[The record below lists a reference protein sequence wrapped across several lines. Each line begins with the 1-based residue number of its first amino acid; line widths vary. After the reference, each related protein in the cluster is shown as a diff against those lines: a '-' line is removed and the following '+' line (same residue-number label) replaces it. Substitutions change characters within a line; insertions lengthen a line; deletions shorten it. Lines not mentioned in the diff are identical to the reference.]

1 MPNAKTAHS
10 KKLRAKTAREANQR
24 RLDEGGMRI
33 SILLYA
39 DEAQRFTPLVS
50 RAGGIKKAFLAL
62 DLFPNQ
68 AKVYVFSN
76 LYPCPHPNPP
86 PRGREPLCGRF

>member
-1 MPNAKTAHS
+1 MANANTAHS

-33 SILLYA
+33 SILLNA

-50 RAGGIKKAFLAL
+50 REGGIKKAFLASPEEPVST
-62 DLFPNQ
+62 D
-68 AKVYVFSN
+68 KEDS
-76 LYPCPHPNPP
+76 
-86 PRGREPLCGRF
+86 PR

>member
-1 MPNAKTAHS
+1 MPNANTAHS

-39 DEAQRFTPLVS
+39 DETQRFTPLVS
-50 RAGGIKKAFLAL
+50 REGGIKKAILAL
-62 DLFPNQ
+62 LAQ
-68 AKVYVFSN
+68 ADIPETDPGATSPEGPVSTDKEDS
-76 LYPCPHPNPP
+76 
-86 PRGREPLCGRF
+86 PR

>member
-1 MPNAKTAHS
+1 MKNIVM
-10 KKLRAKTAREANQR
+10 LGGNGYIGRNVIEQWLQR
-24 RLDEGGMRI
+24 DGQVQF
-33 SILLYA
+33 Y
-39 DEAQRFTPLVS
+39 V
-50 RAGGIKKAFLAL
+50 L

>member
-1 MPNAKTAHS
+1 MPNANTAHS

-50 RAGGIKKAFLAL
+50 REGGIKKAFLAL
-62 DLFPNQ
+62 LAQ
-68 AKVYVFSN
+68 ADMPETAPGTPSPKEPVSTDKEDS
-76 LYPCPHPNPP
+76 
-86 PRGREPLCGRF
+86 PR

>member
-1 MPNAKTAHS
+1 MANVNTAHS
-10 KKLRAKTAREANQR
+10 RNYCAKTAREANQR

-33 SILLYA
+33 SILLNA

-62 DLFPNQ
+62 LAQ
-68 AKVYVFSN
+68 ADMPETAPGTPSPEEAVSTDKEDI
-76 LYPCPHPNPP
+76 
-86 PRGREPLCGRF
+86 PR

>member
-1 MPNAKTAHS
+1 MPNANTAHS

-33 SILLYA
+33 SILLNA

-50 RAGGIKKAFLAL
+50 REGGIKKAFLAL
-62 DLFPNQ
+62 LARADMPET
-68 AKVYVFSN
+68 APGAPSPEKPVSTDKEDS
-76 LYPCPHPNPP
+76 
-86 PRGREPLCGRF
+86 PR

>member
-1 MPNAKTAHS
+1 MPNENTAHS

-50 RAGGIKKAFLAL
+50 REGGIKKAFLAL
-62 DLFPNQ
+62 LAQ
-68 AKVYVFSN
+68 ADMPETDPGVTSPEDPVSTDKEDS
-76 LYPCPHPNPP
+76 
-86 PRGREPLCGRF
+86 PR